1 MGVIGTALSMSLDGF
16 IAGQDGG
23 AGGLHDWLTAGDI
36 PSRFSPSF
44 TMARPSAEFF
54 DEGVAGT
61 GAVVAGRRTYD
72 VSGAWG
78 GRGPVPGL
86 PLVVLTHR
94 VPGSVPAGDPPYTFV
109 TDGIEAAVG
118 RAREMAGGKRV
129 HLMGASVVQ
138 QSIRAGL
145 LDELIISLVPKILG
159 RGVRL
164 LDGLD
169 AGSAGL
175 EVVRVI
181 DAPGVTHL
189 TYRVIR

>member
-16 IAGQDGG
+16 IAGQDGNS
-23 AGGLHDWLTAGDI
+23 AGLHDWLTAGET

-44 TMARPSAEFF
+44 KMAAPSAEFF
-54 DEGVAGT
+54 DQGVAGT

-72 VSGAWG
+72 VSGAWD

-86 PLVVLTHR
+86 PLVVLTHQ

-109 TDGIEAAVG
+109 TGGIEQAVG
-118 RAREMAGGKRV
+118 QARAMADGKNV

-145 LDELIISLVPKILG
+145 LDVLVISLVPKVLG

-169 AGSAGL
+169 AGAVSL
-175 EVVRVI
+175 EVVQVI

>member
-1 MGVIGTALSMSLDGF
+1 
-16 IAGQDGG
+16 
-23 AGGLHDWLTAGDI
+23 
-36 PSRFSPSF
+36 
-44 TMARPSAEFF
+44 MARPSAEFF

-145 LDELIISLVPKILG
+145 LDELIISLVPEDPG
-159 RGVRL
+159 AGGVRL
-164 LDGLD
+164 LDGLV
-169 AGSAGL
+169 ARSAGL
-175 EVVRVI
+175 SLRGSSNASWVR
-181 DAPGVTHL
+181 
-189 TYRVIR
+189 TYRLGHQVMAVAAGAREGSRVAVLAPCRETALVPAEADQVLRA

>member
-1 MGVIGTALSMSLDGF
+1 VIGTALSMSLDGF
-16 IAGQDGG
+16 IAGQDGDT
-23 AGGLHDWLTAGDI
+23 AGLHDWLTAGDI

-44 TMARPSAEFF
+44 TMARPSVEFF
-54 DEGVAGT
+54 DEGVAGM

-94 VPGSVPAGDPPYTFV
+94 VPASVPAGDPPYTFV

-118 RAREMAGGKRV
+118 QARAIAGGKRV

-189 TYRVIR
+189 TYRVIK